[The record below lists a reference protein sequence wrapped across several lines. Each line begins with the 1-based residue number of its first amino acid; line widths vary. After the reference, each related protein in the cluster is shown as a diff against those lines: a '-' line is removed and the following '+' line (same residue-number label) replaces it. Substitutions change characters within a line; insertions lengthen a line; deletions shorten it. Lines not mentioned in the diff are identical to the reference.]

1 MLTVHS
7 LWNIGAQEGK
17 KTKTKLGMRGF
28 CLLVFVG
35 FCCCG
40 VFLVTGS
47 FLNKLMGQQANPV
60 YQGHIT

>member
-17 KTKTKLGMRGF
+17 KKNKVGDEGF
-28 CLLVFVG
+28 LFACFCGFLFLWVF
-35 FCCCG
+35 
-40 VFLVTGS
+40 FLVTGS